1 MRQARILSSAFLLF
15 LLWWLLAVWMDNDFI
30 IPYPLDVLK
39 LMGAQLQSAA
49 FYQSTLVTLL
59 RSWGGLLAAFV
70 LAGWCAFLSYRMPA
84 FHDLFYPIL
93 LLTRSVPN
101 ISYIIVI
108 LLWFGSESSA
118 AIVSFL
124 IIFPTIYSSLYSGL
138 QHMDENLKRVVQLYP
153 ESRWYLLRRVYLP
166 LLSSSIQASLSNG
179 ISLTFK
185 VGVMS
190 EIMGQVPMGI
200 GRQMNL
206 CRLTSDMTGVF
217 AWTGWIIL
225 ILLLMDALLHFAGGQ
240 KD

>member
-70 LAGWCAFLSYRMPA
+70 MAGGCAFLSYR
-84 FHDLFYPIL
+84 
-93 LLTRSVPN
+93 N

-225 ILLLMDALLHFAGGQ
+225 ILLLMDALLHFAGRQ
-240 KD
+240 KV

>member
-1 MRQARILSSAFLLF
+1 MYGFQCSAISGQRDTACVDPGMWCTVTPARRALYLPQAQELLSAQKHGALYNVQKEQLYAYEDGKK
-15 LLWWLLAVWMDNDFI
+15 LADAWNGCQPV
-30 IPYPLDVLK
+30 
-39 LMGAQLQSAA
+39 
-49 FYQSTLVTLL
+49 
-59 RSWGGLLAAFV
+59 
-70 LAGWCAFLSYRMPA
+70 SYT
-84 FHDLFYPIL
+84 HL
-93 LLTRSVPN
+93 
-101 ISYIIVI
+101 
-108 LLWFGSESSA
+108 
-118 AIVSFL
+118 
-124 IIFPTIYSSLYSGL
+124 FPTIYSSLYSGL

-217 AWTGWIIL
+217 AWTG
-225 ILLLMDALLHFAGGQ
+225 
-240 KD
+240 

>member
-1 MRQARILSSAFLLF
+1 MKQARILSSAFILF

-30 IPYPLDVLK
+30 IPYPLDVFR
-39 LMGAQLQSAA
+39 LMIAQLQSTT
-49 FYQSTLVTLL
+49 FYQSTLVTLI
-59 RSWGGLLAAFV
+59 RSWGGLAAAFILAA
-70 LAGWCAFLSYRMPA
+70 GCAYLSYRVHI
-84 FHDLFYPIL
+84 FHDLFYPVL

-118 AIVSFL
+118 AIGSFL
-124 IIFPTIYSSLYSGL
+124 IIFPTIYSSLFSGL
-138 QHMDENLKRVVQLYP
+138 QHMDENLKKVIQLYP
-153 ESRWYLLRRVYLP
+153 EGRLYLLRRVYIP

-190 EIMGQVPMGI
+190 EIMGQVQMGI
-200 GRQMNL
+200 GRQMNI

-225 ILLLMDALLHFAGGQ
+225 ILLFMDAVLHVVAGH
-240 KD
+240 KI

>member
-1 MRQARILSSAFLLF
+1 MGRTIGGICNGRGVCIPIL
-15 LLWWLLAVWMDNDFI
+15 
-30 IPYPLDVLK
+30 P
-39 LMGAQLQSAA
+39 
-49 FYQSTLVTLL
+49 
-59 RSWGGLLAAFV
+59 
-70 LAGWCAFLSYRMPA
+70 PA

-225 ILLLMDALLHFAGGQ
+225 ILLLMDALLHFAGRQ
-240 KD
+240 KV

>member
-101 ISYIIVI
+101 ISYD
-108 LLWFGSESSA
+108 GSARRAVRQSSA
-118 AIVSFL
+118 FSSFSQRY
-124 IIFPTIYSSLYSGL
+124 TAVCT
-138 QHMDENLKRVVQLYP
+138 VVC
-153 ESRWYLLRRVYLP
+153 
-166 LLSSSIQASLSNG
+166 SIWMK
-179 ISLTFK
+179 T
-185 VGVMS
+185 
-190 EIMGQVPMGI
+190 
-200 GRQMNL
+200 
-206 CRLTSDMTGVF
+206 
-217 AWTGWIIL
+217 
-225 ILLLMDALLHFAGGQ
+225 
-240 KD
+240 